1 MPMIFK
7 IEICNLRN
15 ENMLMIYKIEICNLR
30 NGNMLMICKI
40 EISTRNENIQIFISF
55 RFVSQ
60 IIVSPYRLLESL
72 ESKEADDH
80 EILPLTRKSRAL
92 ISQQTLQSNI
102 LYVVQLVSNYW

>member
-1 MPMIFK
+1 
-7 IEICNLRN
+7 
-15 ENMLMIYKIEICNLR
+15 
-30 NGNMLMICKI
+30 MICKI

-55 RFVSQ
+55 RFANYSK
-60 IIVSPYRLLESL
+60 PYRLLESL